1 MLISQSLSPGG
12 GAKLRAMRPRKGVVP
27 PCGWGPFVERIEGR
41 GRESFLKYGRLHRS
55 FFLLSLQNFPTFPSV
70 PEPHSPLTPMPSP
83 TSSTGSRG
91 TSTSPKGKRGSSPNF
106 CPRKR
111 VTRASSRLLSQ
122 SLPLPESTDS
132 SEYFRA
138 STPVREDSGSEP
150 ADTSCATLYY
160 SSGDL
165 PESPSFS
172 TTLTTTEVTITT
184 QDMLPDVDELLRLV
198 EAQQD
203 EDWIPDE
210 EEMEKEN
217 RTPRTRKR
225 KS

>member
-1 MLISQSLSPGG
+1 M
-12 GAKLRAMRPRKGVVP
+12 
-27 PCGWGPFVERIEGR
+27 
-41 GRESFLKYGRLHRS
+41 
-55 FFLLSLQNFPTFPSV
+55 
-70 PEPHSPLTPMPSP
+70 
-83 TSSTGSRG
+83 
-91 TSTSPKGKRGSSPNF
+91 
-106 CPRKR
+106 
-111 VTRASSRLLSQ
+111 
-122 SLPLPESTDS
+122 
-132 SEYFRA
+132 
-138 STPVREDSGSEP
+138 
-150 ADTSCATLYY
+150 YY